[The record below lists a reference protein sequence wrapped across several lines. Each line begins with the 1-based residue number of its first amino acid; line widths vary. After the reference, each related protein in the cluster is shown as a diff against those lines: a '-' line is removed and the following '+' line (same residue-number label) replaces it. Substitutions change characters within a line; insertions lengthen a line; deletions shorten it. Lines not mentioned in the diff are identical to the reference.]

1 MRTPL
6 LAAGGLLVL
15 VLLVLFGT
23 FFTVNQ
29 TQQALVLYFGEPV
42 RVITSPGLKVKIPF
56 IENVVT
62 LDNRIL
68 DLDTPQQEVVA
79 ADNQRVL
86 VDAFVR
92 YRIADPLR
100 FYQTVGTVV
109 RANNQ
114 LASVMNSA
122 LRRVLGESTLPQI
135 VKEDRGQLMVRI
147 RDLVNTDSTPLG
159 LKIDD
164 VRIRR
169 ADLPKE
175 ISEKVFSRMISERA
189 REAAQ
194 FRAEGAEQA
203 QTVTAGADRQVVVL
217 KADAQRKADELR
229 GQGDA
234 ERNRVFAD
242 AYGKDPDFF
251 AFYRSMQAYG
261 SALKGSDTRLVLSP
275 QSSFFRYFS
284 DPKGTPAP
292 STPPTPPPA
301 GG

>member
-1 MRTPL
+1 MKPVL
-6 LAAGGLLVL
+6 LAAAAALLV
-15 VLLVLFGT
+15 VLIVVGGT
-23 FFTVNQ
+23 FFTVSQ

-42 RVITSPGLKVKIPF
+42 RVISKPGLKMKIPL
-56 IENVVT
+56 IETVVR

-100 FYQTVGTVV
+100 FYQSVGTVL

-135 VKEDRGQLMVRI
+135 VKEDRGKLMVRI
-147 RDLVNTDSTPLG
+147 RDLVDADSTNLG

-169 ADLPKE
+169 ADLPQQ

-194 FRAEGAEQA
+194 YRAEGAEQS
-203 QTVTAGADRQVVVL
+203 QTIKADADRQAVVL
-217 KADAQRKADELR
+217 KADAQRKADEMR

-234 ERNRVFAD
+234 ERNRVFAE
-242 AYGKDPDFF
+242 AYGKDPEFF
-251 AFYRSMQAYG
+251 AFYRSMQAYVT
-261 SALKGSDTRLVLSP
+261 ALKGSDTRLVLPPDSK
-275 QSSFFRYFS
+275 FFHYFG
-284 DPKGTPAP
+284 DPTGGTAP
-292 STPPTPPPA
+292 TAP
-301 GG
+301 